1 MSSEIAISTIETVKK
16 KLEKYH
22 SAKQNDKVNEYLCKL
37 LNTTITPAL
46 LRETKIDVL
55 VDKLASN
62 KQASYH
68 SAAQNLLKKW
78 QEKNL
83 PPKMLNNSKVKT
95 ITNTNRP
102 VVEKKFSFKRKSN
115 HDETIHLNQL
125 SESQSSDELKNGDR
139 DQLSSKK
146 RRVLSLAEYVS
157 SKKSIPTTSS
167 TVDSVPNP
175 FTDTQIEKIYAE
187 FNAKCNELA
196 ASAPDLATNVN
207 KKLKQVDPINNNR
220 NDFIANSQNLK
231 TTNEQPKTKYN
242 DIWAEDE
249 DDDDE
254 DEDKDVGDV
263 NVPHKQEITKPSL
276 PVQDKPITKH
286 NNVNTQKSKIPTTT
300 SKIKIENNNLMAAAI
315 ASSLTS
321 VDYQLTSSDLS
332 KSQPIAISKKPFES
346 YNFLRAKPGRHAIY
360 SGKRITGMNIPSL
373 QDLCIETLKEHIHD
387 ACHVHFCRLPYDMV
401 KPILTVATPEQLH
414 AIIDNNPDYADDV
427 EPLWQHFCALHFKDA
442 KREECETYYELY
454 LRKHT
459 ENEARLQRITELAK
473 RKKAETIDSARHTK
487 SLNIR
492 EPINRHNINSNKVTR
507 QVLNLPSSK
516 SHRGQTKVK
525 KPTIPPLLKKALKVY
540 NGKN

>member
-286 NNVNTQKSKIPTTT
+286 NNVNTQK
-300 SKIKIENNNLMAAAI
+300 
-315 ASSLTS
+315 
-321 VDYQLTSSDLS
+321 
-332 KSQPIAISKKPFES
+332 
-346 YNFLRAKPGRHAIY
+346 
-360 SGKRITGMNIPSL
+360 
-373 QDLCIETLKEHIHD
+373 
-387 ACHVHFCRLPYDMV
+387 
-401 KPILTVATPEQLH
+401 
-414 AIIDNNPDYADDV
+414 DYADDV